1 MVAPTSLL
9 LPPALAALLPPLR
22 STEGRDA
29 LVLVK
34 VFDPCSRWTWY
45 LTEFDREDRIA
56 FGFVQSGLGSDSDE
70 LGYVSLDEMESVRNR
85 LGLPLE
91 RDLYWTPAPLSKVQ
105 SGEVR

>member
-1 MVAPTSLL
+1 MVPCPSRL
-9 LPPALAALLPPLR
+9 LPPSVAQLLPPLR

-45 LTEFDREDRIA
+45 ITEFDSTDRLC
-56 FGFVQSGLGSDSDE
+56 FGFVLSGLDTAFDE
-70 LGYVSLDEMESVRNR
+70 LGYFSLDELEETRNA
-85 LGLPLE
+85 LGLLLE

-105 SGEVR
+105 KGEVR